1 MPNLHLHQCT
11 LCLHTAYVKKNK
23 KKDSTGIFLTETVH
37 LLVNTEKNLS
47 HTNNN
52 IEKNSKL
59 NKHILNIFKTSIFL
73 PTFYIHNWLP
83 KKTD

>member
-1 MPNLHLHQCT
+1 MDRMPNLHLYQCT

-23 KKDSTGIFLTETVH
+23 KKDSTSIFLTETVH

-59 NKHILNIFKTSIFL
+59 NKYILIFL
-73 PTFYIHNWLP
+73 RHLFSYQLFTYIIG
-83 KKTD
+83 